1 MTDQRPDPFGA
12 KPWHAKVSRRRFVA
26 RGAALAGAAALAG
39 YLPESFERVASVSA
53 RSRFDLSQVKH
64 LVFLMQEN
72 RSFDHYFGTFPGVR
86 GFSDPGAITLPSG
99 RSVFQQPVP
108 ATPDGYLE
116 PFHLNT
122 ITSGAAAIPDLSHAW
137 QVQHASW
144 NFGRMDGWLRAH
156 IAADSSAVGPYT
168 MGYHTREDIPFHW
181 GLAQAFTLLDNYH
194 CSVLGPTN
202 PNRAIWQN
210 GTNDPQG
217 AGGGP
222 ILDPVTP
229 PPLTFESGAETLFKA
244 GITFHQYLT
253 GGDRDTYPWFAK
265 LKTKSGIAI
274 ELYNAV
280 NLGRNTL
287 WGDGTPGG
295 IGDPANPTLATV
307 PNLAFEEDC
316 ANGVL
321 PDVAWLGTSASEHP
335 PVLPAAGAQFLARV
349 LDALASNEELWNTTV
364 LVIQYDE
371 NGGFF
376 DHVPPPTPDRS
387 VYPEE
392 FVTKASA
399 AGTPGGNLPVGA
411 GFRVPCWI
419 ISPWSTGGKIF
430 SEVSDHTSCLRLIE
444 AAAAAGGLSGNGPVI
459 FPNISR
465 WRRATFGDF
474 SGALAQRAPQPAP
487 SGPEFDPTVR
497 ADNLAA
503 QQASARLPLPPLPG
517 AAQTLPVRPDPPG
530 AGQRRCHAG
539 R

>member
-1 MTDQRPDPFGA
+1 
-12 KPWHAKVSRRRFVA
+12 V
-26 RGAALAGAAALAG
+26 AG
-39 YLPESFERVASVSA
+39 YLPENFERAASVSA
-53 RSRFDLSQVKH
+53 PSGFGLSQVKH

-86 GFSDPGAITLPSG
+86 GFFDPSAITLPTG
-99 RSVFQQPVP
+99 RSVFQQPDP
-108 ATPDGYLE
+108 ANPDGYLE
-116 PFHLNT
+116 PFHMST
-122 ITSGAAAIPDLSHAW
+122 ITTGAAAIPNLSHAW

-144 NFGRMDGWLRAH
+144 DFGRMDGWLQAH
-156 IAADSSAVGPYT
+156 TAADSPTVGPYT

-181 GLAQAFTLLDNYH
+181 ALAEAFTVLDNYH
-194 CSVLGPTN
+194 CSVLGPSD

-222 ILDPVTP
+222 ILETVIP
-229 PPLTFESGAETLFKA
+229 PPLTFESGAETLFNA

-253 GGDRDTYPWFAK
+253 GGHPDTYRWFAR
-265 LKTKSGIAI
+265 LKCKSGIPI
-274 ELYNAV
+274 ELYNTV
-280 NLGRNTL
+280 NLGSTTL

-295 IGDPANPTLATV
+295 IGDPANPTRATV
-307 PNLAFEEDC
+307 PSLAFEEDC

-321 PDVAWLGTSASEHP
+321 ADVSWLGTSASEHP
-335 PVLPAAGAQFLARV
+335 SGLPAAGAQFLARV
-349 LDALASNEELWNTTV
+349 LDALASNEDLWHTTV

-411 GFRVPCWI
+411 GFRVPCWV
-419 ISPWSTGGKIF
+419 ISPWSTGGKVF
-430 SEVSDHTSCLRLIE
+430 SGVSDHTSCLRLIE
-444 AAAAAGGLSGNGPVI
+444 AVAAASGLSGKGPVT

-474 SGALAQRAPQPAP
+474 SGALVSVAPQPAP
-487 SGPEFDPTVR
+487 SSPEFDPSVR
-497 ADNLAA
+497 ANNLAA
-503 QQASARLPLPPLPG
+503 QHASAKLPLPPFPG
-517 AAQTLPVRPDPPG
+517 AAQTRPVQLG
-530 AGQRRCHAG
+530 SVS
-539 R
+539 